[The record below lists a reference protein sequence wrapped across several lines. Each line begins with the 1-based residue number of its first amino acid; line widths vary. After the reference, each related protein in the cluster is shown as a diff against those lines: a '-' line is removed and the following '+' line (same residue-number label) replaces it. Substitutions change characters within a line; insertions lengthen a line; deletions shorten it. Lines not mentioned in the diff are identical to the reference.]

1 MSLDKFV
8 AWPTLHGLP
17 HHPREGADSQYILVL
32 DLPVECQPGDPPG
45 AGEIIDLN
53 AGISPGISRIVFSSP
68 QGRLG
73 VVARLLVSLFP
84 YPMSAPFQIPKG
96 IWYFRAVDTSRRSG

>member
-53 AGISPGISRIVFSSP
+53 AGISPGISRIVFFIIPGSTRGGSTSF
-68 QGRLG
+68 G
-73 VVARLLVSLFP
+73 VTVSISYECSFSDTEGYLVF
-84 YPMSAPFQIPKG
+84 
-96 IWYFRAVDTSRRSG
+96 